1 MVMSRRVLE
10 PRKVGRENLY
20 LNVKLYELLAK

>member
-10 PRKVGRENLY
+10 PLKVGHENLY